1 MDLHSVES
9 YLRPTDLEEVKNWQP
24 GWTWVAGGTWV
35 FSELQPQ
42 INTLVDMQGLEWSEL
57 EVTPFG
63 LFEQSLPMKIAIT
76 IGATCVMNRLLQ
88 FSYPE
93 NWTAVKA
100 LQSAVH
106 ELASFKVQNVATVAG
121 NLCLALPAST
131 FAPVMVAL
139 GASYEILPLEGMPYW
154 VGALDFQ
161 TGAKQTILKPG
172 EVLRKISIPQAF
184 LEWRVNYQRI
194 CVATAG
200 LAVSIVVA
208 LYNTQTSQLRFG
220 IGACVSAP
228 RLIEFAHVPSTTE
241 LAEALDAKIHLRDF
255 LNDASASAVYR
266 RYVTK
271 VLMERSLQQAIN
283 HS

>member
-1 MDLHSVES
+1 MDLHSVET
-9 YLRPTDLEEVKNWQP
+9 YLRPTNLEEVRNWQR

-35 FSELQPQ
+35 FSERQPQ

-57 EVTPFG
+57 EVTPEC
-63 LFEQSLPMKIAIT
+63 LNV
-76 IGATCVMNRLLQ
+76 GATCVMNRLLQ

-93 NWTAVKA
+93 KWTAVKA

-139 GASYEILPLEGMPYW
+139 GASYEILPLEEMPYW
-154 VGALDFQ
+154 VDALDFQ

-172 EVLRKISIPQAF
+172 EVLRKILIPQAF

-208 LYNTQTSQLRFG
+208 LHNPQTSQVRFG

-228 RLIEFAHVPSTTE
+228 RLLEFAHVPSTTE
-241 LAEALDAKIHLRDF
+241 LAEALDTQIPLTDF

-266 RYVTK
+266 RYVTQ
-271 VLMERSLQQAIN
+271 VLMERSLQEAIN
-283 HS
+283 QS